1 MKFTLADNWRQLHRK
16 GTVIAGATFTAVMGL
31 GPLLV
36 QAWSAM
42 PPELKAV
49 IPQNVQQWI
58 AYTMF
63 GLTFLALRY
72 TSVRRRDEEKEGGDD
87 PA

>member
-1 MKFTLADNWRQLHRK
+1 MKLTLADNWRSLHKK
-16 GTVIAGATFTAVMGL
+16 GTVIAGAAFTMLMGT

-36 QAWSAM
+36 QAWGAM

-63 GLTFLALRY
+63 GMTFLALRY
-72 TSVRRRDEEKEGGDD
+72 TSLQRPPKNDADKGQ
-87 PA
+87 P

>member
-1 MKFTLADNWRQLHRK
+1 MKLTLADNWRQLHRK
-16 GTVIAGATFTAVMGL
+16 GTVIAGTLFTMVMGT

-36 QAWSAM
+36 QAWGAM

-49 IPQNVQQWI
+49 IPQNIQQWI

-72 TSVRRRDEEKEGGDD
+72 TTIRKKDKGDGD
-87 PA
+87 AGA